1 MGNGC
6 PEIICALQKGGF
18 IRAQP
23 PTNCYNTNMSIV
35 ALLPVLFLSI
45 ILHEFAHGYAAY
57 RMGDDT
63 AYYSGR
69 LTLNPLAH
77 IDVVGSLVVPA
88 VCWLFGWP
96 LFGWAKPVPINANRF
111 PSPRK
116 DMGKVAFAGP
126 AVNLLLAVICAGLL
140 KITLLMQAQ
149 LSQGV
154 VVAMG
159 YILQYGLLINVFL
172 AIFNLIPIPP
182 LDGGRVLT
190 ALLPVN
196 AAFKYN
202 HFIGRYGMWIVFA
215 LILTGAVKYMLFPP
229 AMLLVG
235 LLTKIFGL

>member
-1 MGNGC
+1 M
-6 PEIICALQKGGF
+6 EII
-18 IRAQP
+18 
-23 PTNCYNTNMSIV
+23 

-45 ILHEFAHGYAAY
+45 ILHEIAHGYAAY
-57 RMGDDT
+57 KMGDDT

-77 IDVVGSLVVPA
+77 IDPVGSIAVPA

-96 LFGWAKPVPINANRF
+96 LFGWAKPVPVNAARL

-126 AVNLLLAVICAGLL
+126 AVNLGLAILCAVLL
-140 KITLLMQAQ
+140 KITLLLQAHLNQ
-149 LSQGV
+149 TTV
-154 VVAMG
+154 MG
-159 YILQYGLLINVFL
+159 LGTILQYGLLINVFL

-196 AAFKYN
+196 AAFKYE
-202 HFIGRYGMWIVFA
+202 HFVGRYGMWIVFG
-215 LILTGAVKYMLFPP
+215 LI
-229 AMLLVG
+229 
-235 LLTKIFGL
+235 

>member
-1 MGNGC
+1 
-6 PEIICALQKGGF
+6 
-18 IRAQP
+18 
-23 PTNCYNTNMSIV
+23 MSIV

-45 ILHEFAHGYAAY
+45 ILHEFAHGYVAY

-77 IDVVGSLVVPA
+77 IDPVGSIVVPA

-96 LFGWAKPVPINANRF
+96 LFGWAKPVPINAARL

-126 AVNLLLAVICAGLL
+126 AVNLLLAICCAVLL
-140 KITLLMQAQ
+140 KILLLAQAHMSAQ
-149 LSQGV
+149 LVRSLGT
-154 VVAMG
+154 
-159 YILQYGLLINVFL
+159 ILQYGLLINVFL

-196 AAFKYN
+196 AAFKYDY
-202 HFIGRYGMWIVFA
+202 FIGRYGMWIVFA
-215 LILTGAVKYMLFPP
+215 LILTGAVRYLLFPP
-229 AMLLVG
+229 AMLIVG